1 MKGEP
6 DQFLRVER
14 SWETRTRQSSGEWKP
29 SGVCRPHRQALAN
42 RVVIGP
48 MTMETRCCQKK
59 KKNFKDTRLKISV
72 PLAISTNIKKVS
84 SKLSKKP
91 GKKTPGQMFGQDRP
105 EKNSAKRLIRSGE
118 IPSPRQTSIN
128 KTNGFVMNS
137 ERGALIRGSDP
148 PSGHSVHN
156 TAGDAWRA
164 LARRLIQKHLI
175 TGA

>member
-1 MKGEP
+1 
-6 DQFLRVER
+6 
-14 SWETRTRQSSGEWKP
+14 
-29 SGVCRPHRQALAN
+29 
-42 RVVIGP
+42 
-48 MTMETRCCQKK
+48 METFGCLPATPTSARKQSCDRTDDNGNAMLPKK